1 MDFVHWDPRVRGPV
15 YYGAGNTTLT
25 HAVLVVGYDVDDLGE
40 HYWIVKNSWGTQWG
54 DHGYININAAP
65 NNGIV
70 SKSGVAGI
78 LTHAIYV
85 E

>member
-1 MDFVHWDPRVRGPV
+1 MATPPSPTPSWSTIW
-15 YYGAGNTTLT
+15 ASIT
-25 HAVLVVGYDVDDLGE
+25 
-40 HYWIVKNSWGTQWG
+40 YWIVKNSWGTQWG

-85 E
+85 EYLCCYVL